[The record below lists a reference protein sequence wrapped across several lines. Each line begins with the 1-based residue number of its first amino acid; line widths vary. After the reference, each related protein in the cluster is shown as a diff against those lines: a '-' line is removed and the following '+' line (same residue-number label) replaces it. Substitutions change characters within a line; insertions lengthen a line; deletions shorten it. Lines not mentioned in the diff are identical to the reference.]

1 MIEYLEEFDIDTFG
15 LKTLLN
21 VLGNRIDVMIE
32 RIDDNV
38 NSRHFFLKKQKLDER
53 EERRKKKTNRD
64 VLSFSSVKG
73 LHNRCCF

>member
-21 VLGNRIDVMIE
+21 VLGKSVNVMIE

-38 NSRHFFLKKQKLDER
+38 NSWHF
-53 EERRKKKTNRD
+53 
-64 VLSFSSVKG
+64 
-73 LHNRCCF
+73 